1 MNPRAVLLAFTALTL
16 VALSG
21 CESKKPDDML
31 RKSVLSQLGMAYHGF
46 NMAEGRPP
54 AGIQDLADY
63 LAERINNSN
72 AAAVLID
79 PLKRGRLVLIW
90 NAVLTSDGEA
100 NGKFILG
107 YEKNVSVTGGY
118 IVTGGGFVQL
128 ITPEQFALLPKI
140 ANRPP
145 ETPSTKASP

>member
-1 MNPRAVLLAFTALTL
+1 MNQRAFLLAFTAFTL
-16 VALSG
+16 VALTG
-21 CESKKPDDML
+21 CGSKKPDDVL

-46 NMAEGRPP
+46 NLAEGRPP

-63 LAERINNSN
+63 LAERNKNSN

-79 PLKRGRLVLIW
+79 PLKQGRLVLIW
-90 NAVLTSDGEA
+90 NAILTSDGEA
-100 NGKFILG
+100 NGNFVLG
-107 YEKNVSVTGGY
+107 YEKNASITGGY

-128 ITPEQFALLPKI
+128 ITPEQFASLPKI

-145 ETPSTKASP
+145 EAPGIKASP